1 MSDLREAL
9 TNALE
14 GSGRIERLQKAQKIQ
29 EDIESLYESP
39 QDAPEQLREDVAAL
53 CDTESYEAA
62 QSKLERL

>member
-14 GSGRIERLQKAQKIQ
+14 ESGKIERLQKAQKIQ
-29 EDIESLYESP
+29 EDVETLYESP
-39 QDAPEQLREDVAAL
+39 EAAPDQLLDDIAAL
-53 CDTESYEAA
+53 CDAESYEAA